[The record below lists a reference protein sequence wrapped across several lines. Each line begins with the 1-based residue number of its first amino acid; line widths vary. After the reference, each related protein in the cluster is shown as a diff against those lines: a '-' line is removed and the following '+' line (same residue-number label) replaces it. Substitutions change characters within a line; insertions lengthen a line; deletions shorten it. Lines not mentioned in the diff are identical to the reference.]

1 MSRIH
6 PTAIIDP
13 KAELDASVEV
23 GPYAVIG
30 PHVKIGPGTR
40 VGPHCVIEGHT
51 TIGRDNQF
59 FQFGS
64 IGAAPQDK
72 KYAGEPT
79 ELRIGDRNVIREF
92 CTFNT
97 GTMQD
102 AGVTRIGSDNW
113 IMAYVHVAHD
123 CVIGNHSTIANN
135 ATFAGHVEVG
145 DWVTVGGLTGVLQRM
160 RIGAHAMIGF
170 ASHINKDVPPFM
182 VVDGHPLEVRGV
194 NLTGL
199 KRREFSDTR
208 VRAIRE
214 MHKLLYRQDL
224 TLEQSRA
231 GIRALAQTSPEVDVD
246 VALMEEFLASSV
258 AGIAR

>member
-6 PTAIIDP
+6 PTAIVDP
-13 KAELDASVEV
+13 KAELDSTVEI

-30 PHVKIGPGTR
+30 ARVRIGAGTT
-40 VGPHCVIEGHT
+40 VGAHCVIEGNT
-51 TIGRDNQF
+51 TIGRDNRFYQF
-59 FQFGS
+59 SS

-79 ELRIGDRNVIREF
+79 ELRIGDRNQIREF

-97 GTMQD
+97 GTVQD
-102 AGVTRIGSDNW
+102 AGLTQIGSDNW

-123 CVIGNHSTIANN
+123 CVIGDFTTIANN
-135 ATFAGHVEVG
+135 ATFAGHVHVG
-145 DWVTVGGLTGVLQRM
+145 DWATVGGLTGVLQRM
-160 RIGAHAMIGF
+160 RIGAHTMIGF
-170 ASHINKDVPPFM
+170 ASHINKDVPPYM

-199 KRREFSDTR
+199 KRRDFSDAR
-208 VRAIRE
+208 IRAIRE

-224 TLEQSRA
+224 TLEQSRES
-231 GIRALAQTSPEVDVD
+231 IRALSASTPEAAADI
-246 VALMEEFLASSV
+246 ALMDGFLGSST